1 MLSVM
6 PSLDVCLG
14 VALSRKESPM
24 HSRNALATRWA
35 PAHSPKIRLATS
47 LLLGVLFVISGCAS
61 SPQAQGGAP
70 TATPTPVIEGP
81 LAGVVGPVAG
91 SLATRIT
98 TSYDA
103 STQQAKITLTIGA
116 APNVTTAQARVMTL
130 CFQVQRAVW
139 ASNPSL
145 REVKVIVLGPIRDDY
160 ANIIEDAYGVS
171 DVLAPTAAK
180 IQWSA
185 LTPES
190 AWSHYDNT
198 WMRPTY
204 SPNWLYGKNN

>member
-1 MLSVM
+1 
-6 PSLDVCLG
+6 
-14 VALSRKESPM
+14 M
-24 HSRNALATRWA
+24 HSRNALATQWA
-35 PAHSPKIRLATS
+35 PAHSSKIRLAAS

-61 SPQAQGGAP
+61 SPRAQGGAP

-91 SLATRIT
+91 SLANRIT